1 MTDKNQEL
9 ATPEGLEKLQQELAY
24 LTETRR
30 KEVADRIR
38 QAREFGDISENSE
51 YDEAKN
57 EQGLLERRIGELQRR
72 VRNVKVVDPS
82 EVEEDAVDLGT
93 RVTLRVV
100 GRKGQERTFQIVGA
114 NESDPTSGKLSHA
127 SPVGRA
133 VLKRKVG
140 EKVMVSTPA
149 ARRSTRS
156 STSRRPVRAP
166 GAHGPLLP
174 DSNHRTQLE
183 YRMSETGRSTGI
195 HIPGWADRVAD
206 SLGAGPHVVVS
217 GISVSG
223 NIHAGNL
230 REVLVAEAVANALRQ
245 RGEEVR
251 FIFHADTIDP
261 LRKIAPGVPESYEQY
276 IGHSLSHIP
285 DPEGC
290 HVSYAEHFLV
300 PFEEALREMEMDIEV
315 LRSHELYERG
325 VYTGVTSEAI
335 EHTDELRE
343 ILQDVTNRKMPEHWS
358 PYLPR
363 AASGKLTGM
372 RVLEHLP
379 EQTSVVFADED
390 GWQDSADYSRGEGK
404 LGWRVELAAR
414 WKALGVTFEPF
425 GKDHTS
431 RGGSTDTADRMSR
444 EVFHYPVPGRYE
456 YEWIGLKGR
465 GDMSSSRGIVLL
477 PEDLLR
483 IMPPAP
489 SGASSSDATPPVASI
504 STWRAASR
512 ALWTNT
518 VQRPASPTSPS
529 PISSP
534 SPRP

>member
-1 MTDKNQEL
+1 MEHH
-9 ATPEGLEKLQQELAY
+9 
-24 LTETRR
+24 
-30 KEVADRIR
+30 V
-38 QAREFGDISENSE
+38 
-51 YDEAKN
+51 
-57 EQGLLERRIGELQRR
+57 
-72 VRNVKVVDPS
+72 
-82 EVEEDAVDLGT
+82 
-93 RVTLRVV
+93 
-100 GRKGQERTFQIVGA
+100 
-114 NESDPTSGKLSHA
+114 
-127 SPVGRA
+127 
-133 VLKRKVG
+133 
-140 EKVMVSTPA
+140 
-149 ARRSTRS
+149 
-156 STSRRPVRAP
+156 
-166 GAHGPLLP
+166 
-174 DSNHRTQLE
+174 
-183 YRMSETGRSTGI
+183 SETGIR
-195 HIPGWADRVAD
+195 IPAWAERVAD

-245 RGEEVR
+245 LGEEVR

-261 LRKIAPGVPESYEQY
+261 LRKIAPGIPQSYEEY

-290 HVSYAEHFLV
+290 HISYAEHFLV
-300 PFEEALREMEMDIEV
+300 PFEEALREMDMDIEV
-315 LRSHELYERG
+315 LRSHDLYERG

-335 EHTDELRE
+335 EHTDELRA

-363 AASGKLTGM
+363 ASSGKLTGL

-379 EQTSVVFADED
+379 EQSSVVFADED
-390 GWQDSADYSRGEGK
+390 GWEDSADYSRGEGK

-444 EVFHYPVPGRYE
+444 EVFHFPVPGRYQ

-477 PEDLLR
+477 PKDLLE
-483 IMPPAP
+483 IMPPDAVRRIILGRDPARRFDIDLEGGFPRFMDEYRAEAGEPYVPFAHLVTVAQTVGEDVEAAARMLRRGGYGEATRDMDKLAQDLRYARNWAGEWAP
-489 SGASSSDATPPVASI
+489 EAMRLGLLDPAESQKAAAILDDEQRAYLREVSARLGAEMDGDAVQDVLYTTAIERGLKPKRAFAAVYRVLLGKSSGPKAGPFIAGLTLDQVNERFS
-504 STWRAASR
+504 
-512 ALWTNT
+512 L
-518 VQRPASPTSPS
+518 
-529 PISSP
+529 
-534 SPRP
+534 

>member
-1 MTDKNQEL
+1 
-9 ATPEGLEKLQQELAY
+9 
-24 LTETRR
+24 
-30 KEVADRIR
+30 
-38 QAREFGDISENSE
+38 
-51 YDEAKN
+51 
-57 EQGLLERRIGELQRR
+57 
-72 VRNVKVVDPS
+72 
-82 EVEEDAVDLGT
+82 
-93 RVTLRVV
+93 
-100 GRKGQERTFQIVGA
+100 
-114 NESDPTSGKLSHA
+114 
-127 SPVGRA
+127 
-133 VLKRKVG
+133 
-140 EKVMVSTPA
+140 
-149 ARRSTRS
+149 
-156 STSRRPVRAP
+156 
-166 GAHGPLLP
+166 
-174 DSNHRTQLE
+174 
-183 YRMSETGRSTGI
+183 MSETSRSTGI
-195 HIPGWADRVAD
+195 HIPGWAERVAD

-261 LRKIAPGVPESYEQY
+261 LRKIAPGIPRSYEEY

-335 EHTDELRE
+335 ENTDELRE
-343 ILQDVTNRKMPEHWS
+343 ILQEVTNRKMPEHWS

-363 AASGKLTGM
+363 AESGKLTGM

-477 PEDLLR
+477 PKDLLK
-483 IMPPAP
+483 IMPPGAVRRIILGRDPARRFDIDLEGGFPRFMDEYRAETGEPYVPFTHLVTVAQTVGEDTEVAAQMLRRGGYEEAVTDGLADDLYYARNWAAEWAP
-489 SGASSSDATPPVASI
+489 ESMRLGLLDPAESEQAATSLDDEQREYLREVSARLRAEMDGEAIQEVLYSTAIERGLKPKRAFAAVYRVLLGKSSGPKAGPFIAGLTLDQVS
-504 STWRAASR
+504 
-512 ALWTNT
+512 
-518 VQRPASPTSPS
+518 QRFSV
-529 PISSP
+529 
-534 SPRP
+534 